1 MILEGII
8 CCIILA
14 IGILNIVT
22 GEKIEGISTIC
33 LAILSLFFL
42 YWGIFIYD

>member
-8 CCIILA
+8 CCIIIA
-14 IGILNIVT
+14 IGILSIAM

-33 LAILSLFFL
+33 LAIF
-42 YWGIFIYD
+42 IFIFSILRYFYI